1 MTKKIKDYY
10 IEYIWNACKST
21 RNKKQDEGYI
31 ETIHRWEKSNGHQ
44 VSEQTASLAM
54 RNFFKIEILLYN
66 HQTGKNYK
74 VENIQSCKNLCKQK
88 PLSTAAR
95 SIH

>member
-44 VSEQTASLAM
+44 VSEQTDSLTGYEE
-54 RNFFKIEILLYN
+54 FFKN
-66 HQTGKNYK
+66 
-74 VENIQSCKNLCKQK
+74 
-88 PLSTAAR
+88 
-95 SIH
+95 